1 MLLDVELDIVPNT
14 DYIQV
19 GDDAVLDVLLKNT
32 CSQER
37 NITLIVGGQ
46 VISYNGSNLA
56 KLELHPENDRLGG
69 RQGEQYT
76 VKNTVIS
83 PNFHTTKLGEITIFF
98 TVIVLCNCYNF
109 DLL

>member
-1 MLLDVELDIVPNT
+1 MLPDVELDIIPNN
-14 DYIQV
+14 DYIKA

-69 RQGEQYT
+69 QQGEENFY
-76 VKNTVIS
+76 VI
-83 PNFHTTKLGEITIFF
+83 FII
-98 TVIVLCNCYNF
+98 
-109 DLL
+109 

>member
-1 MLLDVELDIVPNT
+1 MIPDVELDIIPNT
-14 DYIQV
+14 DYIKA

-69 RQGEQYT
+69 QQGEENFY
-76 VKNTVIS
+76 VI
-83 PNFHTTKLGEITIFF
+83 FII
-98 TVIVLCNCYNF
+98 
-109 DLL
+109 

>member
-1 MLLDVELDIVPNT
+1 MLPDVELDIIPNT
-14 DYIQV
+14 DYIKA
-19 GDDAVLDVLLKNT
+19 GDDAVLDVLFKNT

-69 RQGEQYT
+69 QQGEENFY
-76 VKNTVIS
+76 VI
-83 PNFHTTKLGEITIFF
+83 FII
-98 TVIVLCNCYNF
+98 
-109 DLL
+109 